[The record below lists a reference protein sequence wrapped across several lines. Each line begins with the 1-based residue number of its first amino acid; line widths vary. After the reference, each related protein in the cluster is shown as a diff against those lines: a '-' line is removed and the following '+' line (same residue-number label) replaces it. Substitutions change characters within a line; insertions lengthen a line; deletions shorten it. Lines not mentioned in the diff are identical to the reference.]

1 MRQMF
6 TPPDYTKGKN
16 FCLSL
21 IISTIFSTKTFE
33 KTIVLY
39 NEQFYWTNDFSERLF
54 CENMNDNFENKRFQL
69 FDWKKTNEFGR
80 VWTIRDVNVFIF
92 QKNDRFVMIT
102 TTKNRKRNDRF

>member
-69 FDWKKTNEFGR
+69 FDWKKRTNLAVYERWTNEMKKSNAP
-80 VWTIRDVNVFIF
+80 ISNH
-92 QKNDRFVMIT
+92 NS
-102 TTKNRKRNDRF
+102 

>member
-39 NEQFYWTNDFSERLF
+39 NEQFY
-54 CENMNDNFENKRFQL
+54 
-69 FDWKKTNEFGR
+69 
-80 VWTIRDVNVFIF
+80 
-92 QKNDRFVMIT
+92 
-102 TTKNRKRNDRF
+102 